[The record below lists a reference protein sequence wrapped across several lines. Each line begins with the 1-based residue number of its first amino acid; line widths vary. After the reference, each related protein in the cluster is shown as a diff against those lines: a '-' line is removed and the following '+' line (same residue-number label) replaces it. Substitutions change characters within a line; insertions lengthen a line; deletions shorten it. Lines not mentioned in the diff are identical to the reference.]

1 MNTQIIVSALREIEN
16 DKGIPFE
23 TIKAVL
29 EESMLSAYEDYENVD
44 EETVVVLDEEAGAFR
59 VMKDGEDITPEDF
72 DFTRIAATVMRQS
85 FLQRL
90 NEVHNEQLLDSY
102 GGRMGEVIT
111 GIVQQAHRR
120 MTIVDLGQVEA
131 LLPASE
137 QVPGER
143 YENGQR
149 IKVFLL
155 EIREPSRSGPALTVS
170 RRAEG
175 LLKGLFTLEVPEI
188 YDGLVEIKAVS
199 REAGLRSKVAVWS
212 NEAGIDPVGACVGP
226 RGSRVR
232 AVVSELRN
240 EKIDIIQWDPDPARF
255 IAKAL
260 SPARV
265 REVYLDEDEEQA
277 EVIVP
282 DDQLSLAIGREGQ
295 NARLAVKLTDWK
307 IDIKPESQAIEF
319 DEDDEGWEPDEDSA
333 MHRCRAILSNGR
345 RCANMALA
353 GSLFCGIPSHQEQAA
368 EFEGMVED
376 TNGAQGAAQTAAEKP
391 AGLSPED
398 EEVVDE

>member
-1 MNTQIIVSALREIEN
+1 MNTALLSALKEIEV
-16 DKGIPFE
+16 DKGISFD
-23 TIKAVL
+23 IVQGVL
-29 EESMLSAYEDYENVD
+29 EESLLAAYLNREGAD
-44 EETVVVLDEEAGAFR
+44 EEARVVLDRETGDLR
-59 VMKDGEDITPEDF
+59 VMKDDEEITPA
-72 DFTRIAATVMRQS
+72 DFTRIAAQVMRQT
-85 FLQRL
+85 FYQRL
-90 NEVHNEQLLDSY
+90 NEVHNDQLLEEY
-102 GGRMGEVIT
+102 GSRMGDIVT

-120 MTIVDLGQVEA
+120 MTLVDLGRVEA

-137 QVPGER
+137 QVPNER

-149 IKVFLL
+149 IKVYLL
-155 EIREPSRSGPALTVS
+155 EIREPGRGPSMVVS
-170 RRAEG
+170 RRHEG
-175 LLKGLFTLEVPEI
+175 LLRGLFELEVPEI
-188 YDGLVEIKAVS
+188 YDGLVEIRAVA

-212 NEAGIDPVGACVGP
+212 NESGIDPVGACVGP

-240 EKIDIIQWDPDPARF
+240 EKIDIIQWHPDPAQF

-265 REVYLDEDEEQA
+265 REVYLDEDEKQA

-307 IDIKPESQAIEF
+307 IDIKPESQATDF
-319 DEDDEGWEPDEDSA
+319 DEELEEDWEPDEDSA
-333 MHRCRAILSNGR
+333 MHRCRAILANGR
-345 RCANMALA
+345 RCANTALP

-368 EFEGMVED
+368 EFEGMVEGSQEGSS
-376 TNGAQGAAQTAAEKP
+376 T
-391 AGLSPED
+391 
-398 EEVVDE
+398 

>member
-1 MNTQIIVSALREIEN
+1 MLSALKEIEV
-16 DKGIPFE
+16 DKGISFD
-23 TIKAVL
+23 IVQGVL
-29 EESMLSAYEDYENVD
+29 EESLLAAYLNREGAD
-44 EETVVVLDEEAGAFR
+44 EEARVVLDRDTGDLR
-59 VMKDGEDITPEDF
+59 VMKDDEDITPA
-72 DFTRIAATVMRQS
+72 DFTRIAAQVMRQT
-85 FLQRL
+85 FYQRL
-90 NEVHNEQLLDSY
+90 NEVHNEQLLEEY
-102 GGRMGEVIT
+102 GSRMGDIVT

-120 MTIVDLGQVEA
+120 MTLVDLGRVEA

-137 QVPGER
+137 QVPNER

-149 IKVFLL
+149 IKVYLL
-155 EIREPSRSGPALTVS
+155 EIREPGRGSSMVVS
-170 RRAEG
+170 RRHEG
-175 LLKGLFTLEVPEI
+175 LLRGLFELEVPEI
-188 YDGLVEIKAVS
+188 YDGLVEIRAVA

-212 NEAGIDPVGACVGP
+212 NESGIDPVGACVGP

-240 EKIDIIQWDPDPARF
+240 EKIDIIQWHPDPAQF

-265 REVYLDEDEEQA
+265 REVYLDEDERQA

-307 IDIKPESQAIEF
+307 IDIKPESQATDF
-319 DEDDEGWEPDEDSA
+319 DEELEEDWEPDEDSA
-333 MHRCRAILSNGR
+333 MHRCRAILANGR
-345 RCANMALA
+345 RCANTALP

-368 EFEGMVED
+368 EFEGMVEGSQEGSS
-376 TNGAQGAAQTAAEKP
+376 T
-391 AGLSPED
+391 
-398 EEVVDE
+398 

>member
-1 MNTQIIVSALREIEN
+1 MNTALLSALREIET

-23 TIKAVL
+23 TITGVL
-29 EESMLSAYEDYENVD
+29 EESLLAAYLNREGAD
-44 EETVVVLDEEAGAFR
+44 EEAQVVLDQETGDLR
-59 VMKDGEDITPEDF
+59 VVKDGEDITPA
-72 DFTRIAATVMRQS
+72 DFTRIAAQVMRQT
-85 FLQRL
+85 FYQRL
-90 NEVHNEQLLDSY
+90 NEVHNDQLVDEY
-102 GGRMGEVIT
+102 GERMGDVVT

-120 MTIVDLGQVEA
+120 MTLVDLGRVEA

-137 QVPGER
+137 QVSNER

-149 IKVFLL
+149 LKVYLL
-155 EIREPSRSGPALTVS
+155 EIREAGRGPGLTVS
-170 RRAEG
+170 RRHEG
-175 LLKGLFTLEVPEI
+175 LLRGLFELEVPEI
-188 YDGLVEIKAVS
+188 YDRLVEIRAVA

-212 NEAGIDPVGACVGP
+212 NESGIDPVGACVGP

-240 EKIDIIQWDPDPARF
+240 EKIDIIQWDPEPARF

-265 REVYLDEDEEQA
+265 REVYLDEEEKQA

-307 IDIKPESQAIEF
+307 IDIKPESQAVEY
-319 DEDDEGWEPDEDSA
+319 EHEEEEWEPDEDSQ
-333 MHRCRAILSNGR
+333 MHRCRAVLSNGR
-345 RCANMALA
+345 RCANMALPD
-353 GSLFCGIPSHQEQAA
+353 SLFCGIPSHQEQAA
-368 EFEGMVED
+368 EFEGMVEGRG
-376 TNGAQGAAQTAAEKP
+376 T
-391 AGLSPED
+391 D
-398 EEVVDE
+398 E

>member
-1 MNTQIIVSALREIEN
+1 MNTALLSALHEIEIE
-16 DKGIPFE
+16 KSIPFE
-23 TIKAVL
+23 TVKGVL
-29 EESMLSAYEDYENVD
+29 EESLLAAYEGREGA
-44 EETVVVLDEEAGAFR
+44 EEGAEVVLDQETGDLQ
-59 VMKDGEDITPEDF
+59 VMKEGEDITPH
-72 DFTRIAATVMRQS
+72 DFTRIAAQTMRTT
-85 FLQRL
+85 FYQRL
-90 NEVHNEQLLDSY
+90 NEINSAQLLEEY
-102 GGRMGEVIT
+102 GDRMGDVVT

-120 MTIVDLGQVEA
+120 MTLVDLGRVEA

-137 QVPGER
+137 QVSNER

-149 IKVFLL
+149 IKVYLL
-155 EIREPSRSGPALTVS
+155 EIREPGRGPGLTVS
-170 RRAEG
+170 RRHEG
-175 LLKGLFTLEVPEI
+175 LLRGLFELEVPEI
-188 YDGLVEIKAVS
+188 YDRLVEIKAVV
-199 REAGLRSKVAVWS
+199 REAGLRSKVAVYS
-212 NEAGIDPVGACVGP
+212 KENGIDPVGACVGP

-265 REVYLDEDEEQA
+265 REVYLDEDERQA

-307 IDIKPESQAIEF
+307 IDIKPESQATEF
-319 DEDDEGWEPDEDSA
+319 EDEEEEWEPDEDSA
-333 MHRCRAILSNGR
+333 MHRCRAVLSNGR
-345 RCANMALA
+345 RCANMALP

-368 EFEGMVED
+368 EFEGLIEGSREV
-376 TNGAQGAAQTAAEKP
+376 T
-391 AGLSPED
+391 D
-398 EEVVDE
+398 E